1 MRLFAEKLVRMTM
14 KDSSY
19 LFFEKC
25 FMDFAC
31 PRCSEIV
38 KTNDDQAGQSI
49 LCPKCEGQIKV
60 PGTALN
66 SSSENDDQW
75 GIFDE
80 EEKFFEGHVN
90 ETPEAG
96 YRTKADELEPIVDN
110 DEEEAAKEKQEEQQA
125 VTDAL
130 AEVKSLPTAFDHP
143 VSSSLTIDEKMEEEE
158 KFKTLLSDLP
168 DDSPLK
174 RKPWDRSNA
183 AADTPDTLR
192 LDGDSPGK
200 IRAKCL
206 VCDGVTMVKVEK
218 AGQVIV
224 CSDCGSDVKVP
235 TDAESEATSTENKPQ
250 WENWV
255 QKDSVEKQR
264 QRKIDE
270 QLFANASPDMS
281 NEDTG
286 YGLTPTDDE
295 EYGLAPADESL
306 LAPVSPIAFEEGIGS
321 TADPL
326 DGTAGF
332 GESHSG
338 ESDPVEQT
346 DPRTLEGK
354 KDPSETVT
362 SSLFEEMQSEKEA
375 HFERLPWSKHI
386 FGVLTDFGFIGRCLM
401 LGLMFAVTV
410 SIYLLA
416 EYIGQTS
423 NVKLLGLLLKFPAFV
438 VAVGSLLCIFWL
450 GQSVIN
456 TTILGQKQFDEIGG
470 FSVFEFLSSCVF
482 VAISF
487 ALCSIPGVTLGYSL
501 ALVVEDFDWIWLLPS
516 LGSLTALML
525 VPVPLLSSLV
535 NRTPYLIFNES
546 VLKSFKEKSEY
557 WIEFY
562 PVAGIIS
569 VAVCGVWFMG
579 ATQNWPISMLMCLL
593 LPFLF
598 GLYFRV
604 FGRLAGSILNDE
616 SGS

>member
-1 MRLFAEKLVRMTM
+1 
-14 KDSSY
+14 
-19 LFFEKC
+19 
-25 FMDFAC
+25 MD
-31 PRCSEIV
+31 
-38 KTNDDQAGQSI
+38 
-49 LCPKCEGQIKV
+49 
-60 PGTALN
+60 
-66 SSSENDDQW
+66 SSSEKDDQW

-90 ETPEAG
+90 DKPDAG

-130 AEVKSLPTAFDHP
+130 AEAKSLPTAFDHP
-143 VSSSLTIDEKMEEEE
+143 VSSSLTIDEKIEEEE
-158 KFKTLLSDLP
+158 KFKTLLSELP

-174 RKPWDRSNA
+174 RKPWDRSA
-183 AADTPDTLR
+183 AEADTPDTLR
-192 LDGDSPGK
+192 LDSDSPGT

-206 VCDGVTMVKVEK
+206 VCDSVSMVKMEK

-235 TDAESEATSTENKPQ
+235 TDAESEATNTKNKPE

-264 QRKIDE
+264 QRKVDDE
-270 QLFANASPDMS
+270 LFASASPGTS
-281 NEDTG
+281 NDDAG
-286 YGLTPTDDE
+286 YGLAATDDD

-306 LAPVSPIAFEEGIGS
+306 LTPVSPMAFEEGLEN
-321 TADPL
+321 TVDPL
-326 DGTAGF
+326 GGPSEID
-332 GESHSG
+332 ESHSEDSNPAPPTG
-338 ESDPVEQT
+338 
-346 DPRTLEGK
+346 PRKFEGK

-362 SSLFEEMQSEKEA
+362 SSLFEEMQAEKES

-386 FGVLTDFGFIGRCLM
+386 FGVFTDFGFIGRCLM
-401 LGLMFAVTV
+401 LALMFALTV
-410 SIYLLA
+410 SIYLFA
-416 EYIGQTS
+416 EYVGQLA
-423 NVKLLGLLLKFPAFV
+423 NVELLGLLLKFPAFV
-438 VAVGSLLCIFWL
+438 VAFGSLLCIFWL

-487 ALCSIPGVTLGYSL
+487 ALCSIPGVMLGYSL
-501 ALVVEDFDWIWLLPS
+501 ALVVEDFDWIWLIPS
-516 LGSLTALML
+516 LGSLTALIL
-525 VPVPLLSSLV
+525 VPVPLLSALV
-535 NRTPYLIFNES
+535 NRTPYLIFNQS

-562 PVAGIIS
+562 PIAGMIA

-579 ATQNWPISMLMCLL
+579 ATQNWLISMVMCLL
-593 LPFLF
+593 LPILF
-598 GLYFRV
+598 GLYFRL

-616 SGS
+616 SKTKKNKNQSS